1 MDSYEINT
9 AGGSCDDWTVFWVL
23 SFAPMN
29 TTKRWTIVATI
40 LGSGIVFLD
49 STLVSVA
56 LPKISAE
63 LPSRLFGVLEAQSF
77 VHYGYLLTL
86 SALLIL
92 AGALIDYYGR
102 RRLFMLGLAGFGV
115 TSLICGLAPTMEL
128 LILFRLLQGVAGAVL
143 IPASLAILTS
153 SFAGEEQGRAFG
165 IWAGASGAS
174 TIFGPLVGGVLV
186 DTISWRAAF
195 LLNVPLVI
203 IALLATQACVQE
215 SRDEESGGHFDWL
228 GATVAAVAVGGL
240 ALGAIHGQEHGWSN
254 PTTIVALVAG
264 AVAIIAFPY
273 LMQRSSHPLVSLEL
287 FRSRNF
293 TIANL
298 STLVIYGS
306 LYTLFYYLV
315 IFLQG
320 TLGYTATASGVATI
334 PATLFLTFLSTGTQ
348 RLASRYGPRLF
359 LVAGPAL
366 MAIGVMW
373 LARVPATSDPWALVA
388 AKPASL
394 IPPLS
399 YVIDFLPGI
408 SIFGIGLVAMVAPLT
423 ATVMTSVPAHNS
435 GVASAIN
442 NAISRVGPQLVG
454 AVIFVAITGAFY
466 NGLAKRAPGVD
477 VSSVSFRT
485 QVSPL
490 NHPGP
495 GVNPDL
501 LMPIRES
508 STDAFRLAMKV
519 SAGLLL
525 AGAAINMAGIRNPVG

>member
-1 MDSYEINT
+1 MD
-9 AGGSCDDWTVFWVL
+9 
-23 SFAPMN
+23 

-56 LPKISAE
+56 LPKISAA
-63 LPSRLFGVLEAQSF
+63 LPSRLFRVLEAQSF

-86 SALLIL
+86 SALLIV

-102 RRLFMLGLAGFGV
+102 RRLFLIGLAGFGV
-115 TSLICGLAPTMEL
+115 TSLLCGLAPTMEL

-153 SFAGEEQGRAFG
+153 SFAGEEQARAFG

-195 LLNVPLVI
+195 LINVPLVI
-203 IALLATQACVQE
+203 IALLATQACVKE
-215 SRDEESGGHFDWL
+215 SRDERSGRQFDWL
-228 GATVAAVAVGGL
+228 GAVVAAVAVGGL
-240 ALGAIHGQEHGWSN
+240 ALGSIRGQEHGWN
-254 PTTIVALVAG
+254 TPTAIGALVAG
-264 AVAIIAFPY
+264 AIATIAFPF
-273 LMQRSSHPLVSLEL
+273 LMKRSSHPLVSLEL

-306 LYTLFYYLV
+306 LYTLFYYVV

-320 TLGYTATASGVATI
+320 TLEYTATASGVAII
-334 PATLFLTFLSTGTQ
+334 PATLFLTFFSTGTQ

-359 LVAGPAL
+359 LAAGPAL
-366 MAIGVMW
+366 MAIGVLW
-373 LARVPATSDPWALVA
+373 LARIPATSGQWALVA

-399 YVIDFLPGI
+399 YLNDVLPGVAA
-408 SIFGIGLVAMVAPLT
+408 FGIGLVLMVAPLT
-423 ATVMTSVPAHNS
+423 ATVMTSVPSHNS

-454 AVIFVAITGAFY
+454 AVVFVALTAAFY
-466 NGLAKRAPGVD
+466 NGLAKRAPDVN
-477 VSSVSFRT
+477 VSSESFREV
-485 QVSPL
+485 VSPL
-490 NHPGP
+490 NRPGP
-495 GVNPDL
+495 EVDPGL
-501 LMPIRES
+501 LLAIRES

-519 SAGLLL
+519 SAGLLM
-525 AGAAINMAGIRNPVG
+525 AGAVINLVGIRNPEGDLPNPHA